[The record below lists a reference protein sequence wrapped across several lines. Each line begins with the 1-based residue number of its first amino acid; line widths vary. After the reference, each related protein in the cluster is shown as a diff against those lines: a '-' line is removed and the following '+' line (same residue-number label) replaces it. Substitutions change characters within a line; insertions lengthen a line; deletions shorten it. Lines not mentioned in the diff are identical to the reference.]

1 MYMPKCQNKK
11 AKNGGKSI
19 ETVEDFS
26 VCQILPRHSLR
37 DDLQPA
43 KILLVF
49 FFFFFFFLLHGVDLE
64 NESIVAIDSRY
75 SGNALATFGK
85 RGEGRDI
92 NLLLFLPGLTYF
104 SVQKRNADERT
115 SERTFI
121 HSKKHASSN

>member
-1 MYMPKCQNKK
+1 MPKCQNKK
-11 AKNGGKSI
+11 GKNEGKSI

-26 VCQILPRHSLR
+26 VCQILPRHPLR

-92 NLLLFLPGLTYF
+92 NLLFLAGLTYF

-115 SERTFI
+115 NERLYTPRNMRAPI
-121 HSKKHASSN
+121 S

>member
-1 MYMPKCQNKK
+1 MCTCQNAKK
-11 AKNGGKSI
+11 KGKNEGKSI

-26 VCQILPRHSLR
+26 VCQILPRHPLR

-92 NLLLFLPGLTYF
+92 NLLFLAGLTYF

-115 SERTFI
+115 NERLYTPRNMRAPI
-121 HSKKHASSN
+121 S